1 MTEFWDL
8 TPHETWQTI
17 QAAAWRWQREYDR
30 DTRLAWLAAGLQ
42 RSKRLPLLKSLLS
55 TFKTHKL
62 RGEELERRRTEHE
75 ALRERMLVRKSGM
88 RQSMEEGGQQ
98 PKSREGLDGEQ
109 RG

>member
-1 MTEFWDL
+1 M
-8 TPHETWQTI
+8 I

-42 RSKRLPLLKSLLS
+42 RSKRLPPLKSLLS
-55 TFKTHKL
+55 TFKTRKL

-88 RQSMEEGGQQ
+88 RHSAGEGGQQ
-98 PKSREGLDGEQ
+98 PNSREGLDGEQ

>member
-42 RSKRLPLLKSLLS
+42 RSKRLRPLKSLLS

-75 ALRERMLVRKSGM
+75 ALRERMLVCKSGV
-88 RQSMEEGGQQ
+88 RQSTGESGQQ
-98 PKSREGLDGEQ
+98 PNSREGLDGEQ